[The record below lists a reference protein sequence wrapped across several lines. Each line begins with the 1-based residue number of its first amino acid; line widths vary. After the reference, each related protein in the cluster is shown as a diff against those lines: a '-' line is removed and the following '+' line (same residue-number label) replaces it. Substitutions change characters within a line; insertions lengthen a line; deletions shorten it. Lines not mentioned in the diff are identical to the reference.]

1 LLELRRPNLAGAAGQ
16 LADKVGKEVGDREK
30 PSLARTGTDDMSLA
44 APRGDERI
52 LGRIGERVGTSS
64 GASSPLSGR
73 KLCEEQRATMVGGP
87 CRRCKGTT

>member
-52 LGRIGERVGTSS
+52 LGRRACGDKLGSLISV
-64 GASSPLSGR
+64 SGR
-73 KLCEEQRATMVGGP
+73 KLCEKRRATTVGGP
-87 CRRCKGTT
+87 CRRCVGTT